1 MATASIYVS
10 PTGDSGNTVTELTYS
25 TGSAAWSLVDD
36 YPTENQGDY
45 IYVTE
50 VSGGAGYVRF
60 SFPAVTARHST
71 IAKVVL
77 HCTGT
82 LPYNSLVTFGM
93 QFGSYHSTPAQ
104 GSGALAIETTV
115 NPATGSAWTW
125 NDFAD
130 NSYAGLYIANGGD
143 SSYGTYIF
151 MVYLEIVYTL
161 CPQVTVDT
169 LGAARDSD
177 MRHVIQSA
185 VCRLNSGGYLESLR
199 WEIASDSE
207 GTTLLSDSGTIAT
220 TGTDGQTLAWIHTWT
235 PASSATYY
243 LRVGVVCEDHAA
255 IYWVTKSIAI
265 TVPTITAS
273 SVSQQ
278 GEYLVATMTIS
289 DPTCAKGMM
298 FYAGGDSTPME
309 LSGSTLRGVLWVERG
324 DIAWSIVTLTPWA
337 TLSVQGTIYVTYKPQ
352 AGIHIYQGDAELNA
366 SGASLVENICPDATT
381 CSFTV
386 DADDIDITEQLVV
399 KVHGKRWH
407 MNIVN
412 ADDNDDG
419 TVNVRAVDAGQTAL
433 RRTVTLAQLP
443 TDSWSIAQR
452 LGLRWAQDYAGLLP
466 MLMVDAQWTDTA
478 VSDILTQLAVLN
490 EVTFIMHDQSVHVLG
505 QNGEPVIAISKGRQ
519 RDCSQ
524 LTNHVREEY
533 TVATYPSPAGL
544 WSLTPARWTGTVVAA
559 TYTATT
565 RLKPPSGAVAWLK
578 ATGAVS
584 IASLSAVLADYDR
597 FHMYWAPAAS
607 GNLTIRLEQDSSNY
621 LEKTITYAGSVA
633 TGWLATASSSDG
645 VATHTYNNGGTYA
658 AITLQFDDTCLVRV
672 REVKSG
678 ADVYVTP
685 WMQMGTQ
692 AVNVP
697 LNSTLVVDSLV
708 VEVTQL
714 HLIDVMY
721 GVRCVAAT
729 LQAIQSVVI
738 GSGAG
743 TRIVWQGSANPSG
756 AGGAVDSSTMSGGVP
771 FPALTPD
778 MTVTVIPS
786 GDGSLYVT
794 VTQPCTVAQTQL
806 SIVPITI
813 PESSPL
819 QQEVDLAL
827 TDFTKTGNPVTFVKM
842 TLTATGDN
850 YYDAPSLK
858 NTRGTRRSVEVFA
871 AGWTQADDRPMIRT
885 SDQWRNADVARAF
898 AQSLLDKYSV
908 PLVSYT
914 ETVDWDCPVDI
925 GDIVATPDGDM
936 VVNAIAWNPD
946 AMTKTVR
953 VGERI
958 RNTVEWMRQV
968 NQAVSDLQRMV

>member
-1 MATASIYVS
+1 MATASIYLN
-10 PTGDSGNTVTELTYS
+10 PTGDSGNTVTGLTYS

-50 VSGGAGYVRF
+50 QSGGAGYVNF
-60 SFPAVTARHST
+60 SFPAVTPRHST

-82 LPYNSLVTFGM
+82 FPYNSQVTFAL
-93 QFGSYHSTPAQ
+93 QFGAYHGTLQAGQDP
-104 GSGALAIETTV
+104 IETTV

-125 NDFAD
+125 NDLAY
-130 NSYAGLYIANGGD
+130 NSYAGLYIANGGS

-169 LGAARDSD
+169 LRAARDSD
-177 MRHVIQSA
+177 MRHVIESA

-199 WEIASDSE
+199 WEIASDSG
-207 GTTLLSDSGTIAT
+207 GTTLLADSGTVAT
-220 TGTDGQTLAWIHTWT
+220 IGTDGQTLAWIHTWT

-243 LRVGVVCEDHAA
+243 LRVGVVCEDNPTVS
-255 IYWVTKSIAI
+255 WVTVSIAI
-265 TVPTITAS
+265 TIPTITAS

-337 TLSVQGTIYVTYKPQ
+337 TLSVQGTVTVTYTPQ
-352 AGIHIYQGDAELNA
+352 PGIHLYQGDAELSA
-366 SGASLVENICPDATT
+366 TGISLVENICPGVAE
-381 CSFTV
+381 CSFT
-386 DADDIDITEQLVV
+386 ALIADIDITEQLVV
-399 KVHGKRWH
+399 KAHGKRWH
-407 MNIVN
+407 MNVAS

-419 TVNVRAVDAGQTAL
+419 TASFKAADAGKASL
-433 RRTVTLAQLP
+433 ERTVTLAQLP
-443 TDSWSIAQR
+443 TDSWSIAQL
-452 LGLRWAQDYAGLLP
+452 LGLQWAQDYAGLLP
-466 MLMVDAQWTDTA
+466 VLMVDAQWADTS
-478 VSDILTQLAVLN
+478 VGNILEQLALLN
-490 EVTFIMHDQSVHVLG
+490 AVTFVMHDRSIHVLG
-505 QNGEPVIAISKGRQ
+505 QTGEPVIAISKGRQ
-519 RDCSQ
+519 RDLTQ
-524 LTNHVREEY
+524 ITNHVKEEY
-533 TVATYPSPAGL
+533 TIADYPSPAGL
-544 WSLTPARWTGTVVAA
+544 WSLTPSLWTGTVVAA
-559 TYTATT
+559 AYTAAT
-565 RLKPPSGAVAWLK
+565 RLKPPSGAAAWLK

-584 IASLSAVLADYDR
+584 ISGISAVLADYDR
-597 FHMYWAPAAS
+597 FHAYWSPATS
-607 GNLTIRLEQDSSNY
+607 GNLTIRLEQDGSNY
-621 LEKTITYAGSVA
+621 LEKTIAYAGTVA

-645 VATHTYNNGGTYA
+645 VATHTYLNPFTYS

-672 REVKSG
+672 REIKSG
-678 ADVYVTP
+678 VDVYVTE
-685 WMQMGTQ
+685 WMQFGTQ

-697 LNSTLVVDSLV
+697 LNPLLAVDSLI

-714 HLIDVMY
+714 HLIDVVY

-729 LQAIQSVVI
+729 LQTIQSVSV
-738 GSGAG
+738 GSGTG
-743 TRIVWQGSANPSG
+743 SRIVWQGSASPSG
-756 AGGAVDSSTMSGGVP
+756 AGGAVQGSDMSGVP
-771 FPALTPD
+771 FPAITSD
-778 MTVTVIPS
+778 MTVNVVPT
-786 GDGSLYVT
+786 GNGSIYVYVT
-794 VTQPCTVAQTQL
+794 QSCTVTRTQL
-806 SIVPITI
+806 SVVPVTI

-819 QQEVDLAL
+819 QQEIDLAL
-827 TDFTKTGNPVTFVKM
+827 TDFTKIGNPVTIVKM

-850 YYDAPSLK
+850 YYDVPALK
-858 NTRGTRRSVEVFA
+858 NTRGTRRIVEVFA
-871 AGWTQADDRPMIRT
+871 TGWTQANDKPWTRR

-925 GDIVATPDGDM
+925 GDIVATPDGDV

-953 VGERI
+953 VGERT
-958 RNTVEWMRQV
+958 RNTVEWMQQV